1 MEGLNGDYDITFDVQ
16 PLTKL
21 LVDPLKPHEI
31 KKMHLKYYSFKENEK
46 AYFISLSEEGF
57 EKKEDIEELFKDLHI

>member
-1 MEGLNGDYDITFDVQ
+1 
-16 PLTKL
+16 
-21 LVDPLKPHEI
+21 
-31 KKMHLKYYSFKENEK
+31 MHLKYYSFKENEK